1 MLAGSITTNK
11 LANPFI
17 NISDESSTTGQVL
30 LEQTLEFLTGE
41 GIDTIVSGN
50 TIRIQGELA
59 TDTNIGVANFPI
71 YNSGTGLGNFI
82 VTSGSVQI
90 STIDGGTY

>member
-1 MLAGSITTNK
+1 MLSGSITRNK

-59 TDTNIGVANFPI
+59 TSSNLGIANFP
-71 YNSGTGLGNFI
+71 TANFT
-82 VTSGSVQI
+82 VTSGSVAVT
-90 STIDGGTY
+90 TIDGGTY

>member
-1 MLAGSITTNK
+1 MLAGSITRNK
-11 LANPFI
+11 LLNPFI

-59 TDTNIGVANFPI
+59 TDSNIGVANFP
-71 YNSGTGLGNFI
+71 TANFL
-82 VTSGSVQI
+82 VTSGSVAI
-90 STIDGGTY
+90 TTIDGGTY

>member
-1 MLAGSITTNK
+1 MLAGSITRSK

-17 NISDESSTTGQVL
+17 RLADESSTIGQVF
-30 LEQTLEFLTGE
+30 LEDTLEFLAGE
-41 GIDTIVSGN
+41 GINTTVSQNRITIS
-50 TIRIQGELA
+50 GELA
-59 TDTNIGVANFPI
+59 TASNAGVAFFPT

-82 VTSGSVQI
+82 VTSGSVAI